1 MPSRRPPRCPKCGG
15 TYVRLWLPGPSVEVL
30 VDATRPEAGVLA
42 ALVHAD
48 DWPYPAGDP
57 TLVLCAVCEE
67 DCGKYPRQHGHP
79 LYRAAAPITEDGPW
93 LPARHWQVQ
102 DQRTDFFGTTLQL
115 LVDAYEE
122 KLTGQEQY
130 RYGPSAGHDD
140 PPGQGAP
147 EKGGQGIDHP
157 PTVDEAL
164 QAVRDA
170 RAAEALALERLGAA
184 LRAEHAAGAG
194 KRELGRR
201 ADGVMSLPL
210 VRRAL
215 AEGGQRVDQP
225 SGEAGE

>member
-1 MPSRRPPRCPKCGG
+1 MHS
-15 TYVRLWLPGPSVEVL
+15 
-30 VDATRPEAGVLA
+30 
-42 ALVHAD
+42 D

-57 TLVLCAVCEE
+57 MLVLCAVCEQ
-67 DCGKYPRQHGHP
+67 DCGKRPRQHGHP
-79 LYRAAAPITEDGPW
+79 LHQAAVPITEDGPW

-102 DQRTDFFGTTLQL
+102 DQLTDFFGTALQQ
-115 LVDAYEE
+115 LVDAHEE
-122 KLTGQEQY
+122 ELTGEPQY

-140 PPGQGAP
+140 PPGQGPA
-147 EKGGQGIDHP
+147 EKGGQPVDHGASEGGLDWGGEGVDHP
-157 PTVDEAL
+157 LSVDDAL

-170 RAAEALALERLGAA
+170 RDAEARAVERLGEA

-215 AEGGQRVDQP
+215 ADGGQRVDHP
-225 SGEAGE
+225 AAGVSE